1 MSPQLEF
8 GRTAAQDAAMSKG
21 FKICLVALAAY
32 ALFMG
37 VALWDEISFGSL
49 AAGGAP
55 LYLGLLFA
63 LLHRRKNARR

>member
-8 GRTAAQDAAMSKG
+8 EPAAAHDGRMSKG
-21 FKICLVALAAY
+21 FKICLAVLAAY
-32 ALFMG
+32 ALFMII
-37 VALWDEISFGSL
+37 AFWREISFGSL

>member
-8 GRTAAQDAAMSKG
+8 GRTAAQDAAMSRG
-21 FKICLVALAAY
+21 FKICLAVLALY
-32 ALFMG
+32 ALF
-37 VALWDEISFGSL
+37 VVFAFWDEISFGSL